1 MGRPT
6 TYSTDITDAI
16 CERLAMGESMRSIA
30 RDDDMPAIS
39 TIFKWIREHDEF
51 SKQYALA
58 KQESADAMAEDIL
71 DIADDGTNDWM
82 EKQDSEGN
90 AAGWSF
96 NGEHVQRSKLRVDA
110 RKWLMSKMKPKKYG
124 EKVSQE
130 ITGKDGGPIETKTEW
145 VIQPVKPVDAADS

>member
-1 MGRPT
+1 
-6 TYSTDITDAI
+6 
-16 CERLAMGESMRSIA
+16 
-30 RDDDMPAIS
+30 
-39 TIFKWIREHDEF
+39 
-51 SKQYALA
+51 
-58 KQESADAMAEDIL
+58 MAEDIL

-82 EKQDSEGN
+82 EKQDSEGS